1 MTEPLQSWPV
11 TVTQNA
17 ILGSYG
23 ENPVSTL
30 IAFEPDRGAPLTRQG
45 TYIPL
50 RRIRF
55 QSRVTFTEKDLLD
68 TFYNTTCIQGT
79 SRVTR
84 KNPKTGVSQT
94 MKFDG
99 PPEYAD
105 GGPYGWLVT
114 LKFWV
119 FS

>member
-1 MTEPLQSWPV
+1 MTEPLESWPG
-11 TVTQNA
+11 TINQNA

-23 ENPVSTL
+23 ETPVDTL

-50 RRIRF
+50 TRIRF
-55 QSRVTFTEKDLLD
+55 QSKLTPTEKAALD
-68 TFYNTTCIQGT
+68 TFHKTTCVQGT
-79 SRVTR
+79 SRVSR
-84 KNPKTGVSQT
+84 KNPKTGATHT

-105 GGPYGWLVT
+105 GGPGGWLVT
-114 LKFWV
+114 LKFWQ